1 MIRSLAVSA
10 AVMSMAAVSLVACQP
25 TGSETDENATGPVV
39 RGDAM
44 PPTYDWHFL
53 AHGGT
58 GELDF
63 GDGDWAEGVSV
74 FTLTCLPGSKSVE
87 MSWGYE
93 EEAVL
98 TSGTATGTF
107 RPDSSATTDHPVISA
122 LKASGTISVGL
133 SQADM
138 RLVGKDLGEA
148 ELAAFFDYCD
158 NGRQPAPP
166 VEAAVRMEAN
176 AAEIA
181 AQSGEPAPA
190 ADTPA
195 EAPADE
201 TAPAAETTSAPT
213 N

>member
-10 AVMSMAAVSLVACQP
+10 AVVSLAAVSLVACQP
-25 TGSETDENATGPVV
+25 TGAETDEGGARPVA

-44 PPTYDWHFL
+44 PATYDWRFL

-74 FTLTCLPGSKSVE
+74 FTLTCLPGSKTVE
-87 MSWGYE
+87 TSWGYD

-98 TSGTATGTF
+98 TSSTATGTF
-107 RPDSSATTDHPVISA
+107 HPEASVGTDHPVISA
-122 LKASGTISVGL
+122 LKASGTINVGL

-138 RLVGKDLGEA
+138 RLVGKAAGRVEM
-148 ELAAFFDYCD
+148 AAFFDYCD
-158 NGRQPAPP
+158 TGRQPAPP
-166 VEAAVRMEAN
+166 AEPAAQTEAN

-181 AQSGEPAPA
+181 AQSSEPAVE
-190 ADTPA
+190 TPP
-195 EAPADE
+195 ESVE
-201 TAPAAETTSAPT
+201 APAAEASPVETEPA

>member
-25 TGSETDENATGPVV
+25 TGSETDENGAGPMV

-53 AHGGT
+53 AHGGS

-74 FTLTCLPGSKSVE
+74 FTLSCRPETRSVE
-87 MSWGYE
+87 MSWGFE

-98 TSGTATGTF
+98 TAGTATGTF
-107 RPDSSATTDHPVISA
+107 QPGGSAPTDHPVISA
-122 LKASGTISVGL
+122 LKGSGVINVGL

-138 RLVGKDLGEA
+138 RLVGKDAGKA
-148 ELAAFFDYCD
+148 EIAAFFDYCET
-158 NGRQPAPP
+158 GRQPAPP
-166 VEAAVRMEAN
+166 VEAATQIEAN
-176 AAEIA
+176 TAEIA
-181 AQSGEPAPA
+181 AQAEA
-190 ADTPA
+190 ADPA
-195 EAPADE
+195 TAIEAPATD
-201 TAPAAETTSAPT
+201 APAEPAT
-213 N
+213 

>member
-10 AVMSMAAVSLVACQP
+10 AVMSMTALSLVACKP
-25 TGSETDENATGPVV
+25 TGSATDAGGPAPVV

-74 FTLTCLPGSKSVE
+74 FTLSCLPESRSAE

-98 TSGTATGTF
+98 TAGTATGTF
-107 RPDSSATTDHPVISA
+107 RPGSSAPTDHPVISA
-122 LKASGTISVGL
+122 LKGSGVINVGL

-138 RLVGKDLGEA
+138 RLVGKDAGKA
-148 ELAAFFDYCD
+148 EIAAFFDYCD
-158 NGRQPAPP
+158 RGRLPELPAETPQDQ
-166 VEAAVRMEAN
+166 AEAN
-176 AAEIA
+176 AEEIA
-181 AQSGEPAPA
+181 AQASDAAPTTDA
-190 ADTPA
+190 AEAAAA
-195 EAPADE
+195 EAPA
-201 TAPAAETTSAPT
+201 TPST
-213 N
+213 